1 MRATLDKLISWT
13 GILLALVLLVAGG
26 LLTWGAT
33 FIGDQVDQQ
42 FGDQDITMPAEEAI
56 EADESLSDE
65 DRDALMEFE
74 GTTLDNGPKARAY
87 ADHYIKA
94 HMNAS
99 TMGVKAALEEKGVD
113 TSEMTFPLTYESAG
127 GVARA
132 VEADTELNEADK
144 TELLAAVGA
153 NRDSLFKGNTL
164 RGLLLYGYAFATMGT
179 IAGYAAIGAFVAAA
193 LFLILGILGLIH
205 ARKAAEARDPR
216 ETRV

>member
-87 ADHYIKA
+87 ADHYIQA
-94 HMNAS
+94 HMDAS

>member
-42 FGDQDITMPAEEAI
+42 FGDQDITMPTKEAI

-65 DRDALMEFE
+65 DRDTLMEFE

-94 HMNAS
+94 HMEAS
-99 TMGVKAALEEKGVD
+99 TFGVKAALEEKGVNTD
-113 TSEMTFPLTYESAG
+113 EMTFPLTYESAG

-144 TELLAAVGA
+144 AELLEAVGA

-179 IAGYAAIGAFVAAA
+179 IAGYAAIGAFVGAA
-193 LFLILGILGLIH
+193 LFLILGILGLVH
-205 ARKAAEARDPR
+205 ARKAAEAR
-216 ETRV
+216 V